1 LHERELVAGLEA
13 HRGTA
18 RTAAPNRI
26 EHVQQLGLRPIQV
39 SRFQIRQSHRS
50 MNVNVQQRVIKVV
63 CEVTDLKEEDIKLT
77 TSLSNDLKM
86 DSLQRMTL
94 FIALEDEFQDDS
106 MPPEQVAGLATVQD
120 IIGFID
126 KKLKQS
132 PPA

>member
-1 LHERELVAGLEA
+1 
-13 HRGTA
+13 
-18 RTAAPNRI
+18 
-26 EHVQQLGLRPIQV
+26 
-39 SRFQIRQSHRS
+39 

-63 CEVTDLKEEDIKLT
+63 CEVTNLKEQDIELT

-106 MPPEQVAGLATVQD
+106 MPPEEVAGLVTIQD
-120 IIGFID
+120 IVGFID

-132 PPA
+132 PRK